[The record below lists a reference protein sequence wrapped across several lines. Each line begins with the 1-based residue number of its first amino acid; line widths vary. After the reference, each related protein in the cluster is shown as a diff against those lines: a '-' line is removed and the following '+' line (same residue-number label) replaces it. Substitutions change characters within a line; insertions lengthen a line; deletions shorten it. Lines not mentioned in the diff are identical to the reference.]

1 MSNTFPAPATLSK
14 SLSLGLD
21 DMEIIKGTALAE
33 IMLRNRLVISF
44 CPNTSFVARD
54 KARREMLDWLEIN
67 ATGFYHE
74 KLGNSASRETILF
87 ENDSDIVLFTLRF
100 ESVS

>member
-1 MSNTFPAPATLSK
+1 
-14 SLSLGLD
+14 
-21 DMEIIKGTALAE
+21 
-33 IMLRNRLVISF
+33 
-44 CPNTSFVARD
+44 
-54 KARREMLDWLEIN
+54 MLDWLEIN